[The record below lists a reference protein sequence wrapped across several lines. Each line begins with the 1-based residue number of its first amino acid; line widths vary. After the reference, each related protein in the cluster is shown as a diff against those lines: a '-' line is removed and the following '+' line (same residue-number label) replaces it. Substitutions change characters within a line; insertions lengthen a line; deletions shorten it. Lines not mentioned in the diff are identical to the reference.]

1 MAGTITHSWNGTVL
15 TITSDS
21 GTSSA
26 DLKGATGNTGTRGP
40 QGPAGVVLNGD
51 GTTGGSG
58 GTVDLSNYYT
68 KAQVDAKIPDTSTFA
83 TKTWVEGKGYLT
95 SHQSLD
101 NYATKD
107 YVTGKIAEAQLSGGG
122 GEIDLSGYALKS
134 EIPTVPTKVSAFTN
148 DAGYLTEHQSLKTIN
163 GESIVGSGNITIS
176 GGSTDLSNYYTK
188 TEIDNKGYL
197 TSHQSLKTINGESI
211 VGTGNI
217 TISGGSSI
225 TPVTVVD
232 NESTDEQIPSA
243 KATYDCVE
251 SYVNSNLNSLYT
263 SIESK
268 YTKPSG
274 GIPASD
280 LASGVIP
287 DVSQYQ
293 TATQVQTLINNAL
306 GVIENGTY

>member
-15 TITSDS
+15 TVTSDS

-51 GTTGGSG
+51 GSTGGSG

-68 KAQVDAKIPDTSTFA
+68 KAQVDAKIPDITGLASQ
-83 TKTWVEGKGYLT
+83 TWVE
-95 SHQSLD
+95 
-101 NYATKD
+101 
-107 YVTGKIAEAQLSGGG
+107 
-122 GEIDLSGYALKS
+122 
-134 EIPTVPTKVSAFTN
+134 
-148 DAGYLTEHQSLKTIN
+148 
-163 GESIVGSGNITIS
+163 
-176 GGSTDLSNYYTK
+176 
-188 TEIDNKGYL
+188 NKGYL
-197 TSHQSLKTINGESI
+197 TEHQSLKTINGESI

-225 TPVTVVD
+225 DLSNYYTKTEIDNKGYLTEHQSLKTINGQSIVGTGNITISGGSGSVTPVTVVN

-274 GIPASD
+274 GIPKSD

-287 DVSQYQ
+287 TFSLSG
-293 TATQVQTLINNAL
+293 TTLTITTN
-306 GVIENGTY
+306 